1 MVPDLKKKIKKSKNK
16 IILHNLSHYRDF
28 ISMKDITKIIFYL
41 YKRQFKGVI
50 NIASGKSI
58 YLKDIAIYIS
68 KYYKKNVE
76 FKDNKKKTYLIA
88 DTRKLKKIYKKKI
101 IQNLKELIF

>member
-1 MVPDLKKKIKKSKNK
+1 
-16 IILHNLSHYRDF
+16 
-28 ISMKDITKIIFYL
+28 MKDITKIIFYL